1 MKNAIAAL
9 LLVFAGAACNSDT
22 SVKML
27 AKCEHDLGAADAQ
40 IAQAQAAQ
48 AAAERNLTATQQR
61 LTEAEARV
69 ASLERAR
76 PSEAPAPATATAAVE
91 ASPPPPAPTKAA
103 PPPAKAVKRGEHAL
117 RFGLALPARRER
129 WIKDQLT
136 MLGEAKKRGIEFLV
150 QVSEDDAARQETQC
164 DDLISQGID
173 VLILAPVNGQ
183 AAGSIVAKAV
193 KAGVKVISYERLVM
207 ASPDDYVYVGFD
219 GLFAGGLQGDFLARR
234 APKGNYLVVTGPQTD
249 NNAKLFREGA
259 LKYIQPLVNKGDVKV
274 VLDEFAEKWKPEEG
288 QRLCE
293 KALAQ
298 AGGTIAAAYVATD
311 GLAGGCI
318 DALEAHGLAGKVP
331 VTGQDA
337 ELAAA
342 VRIVG
347 GTQSMTIFKDTRL
360 LAIKA
365 VEVAEQLARKK
376 PVDTRGKA
384 IQNGVRKVPAVL
396 LTGKLVTRAN
406 LDQVVIDSGYLKR
419 EAVYRQ

>member
-1 MKNAIAAL
+1 MTLWRRRGCAIIRKTRSCEGERLKHAIPAAL
-9 LLVFAGAACNSDT
+9 LV
-22 SVKML
+22 V
-27 AKCEHDLGAADAQ
+27 LGACDPGGAVTKLAQCERELGGTDAR
-40 IAQAQAAQ
+40 IAQSQAAQ
-48 AAAERNLTATQQR
+48 AAAERNLLATQQR
-61 LTEAEARV
+61 LAEAEARI

-76 PSEAPAPATATAAVE
+76 PAETAATAAAPAPEPVVLKA
-91 ASPPPPAPTKAA
+91 PPAPKVAR
-103 PPPAKAVKRGEHAL
+103 RGDHL
-117 RFGLALPARRER
+117 RVGLSLPARRER

-136 MLGEAKKRGIEFLV
+136 MLGEAKKRGIDFLV
-150 QVSEDDAARQETQC
+150 QVSEDDAARQEAQC

-183 AAGSIVAKAV
+183 AAGTIVTKAV

-207 ASPDDYVYVGFD
+207 GSPDDYVYVGFD
-219 GLFAGGLQGDFLARR
+219 GLFAGGLQGEFLAKRV
-234 APKGNYLVVTGPQTD
+234 PKGNYIVLTGPQTD

-259 LKYIQPLVNKGDVKV
+259 LKHIQPLADRGDVKI
-274 VLDEFAEKWKPEEG
+274 VLDQFAEKWKAEEG

-293 KALAQ
+293 KALGETQGSISAVY
-298 AGGTIAAAYVATD
+298 AATD

-318 DALEAHGLAGKVP
+318 DALQAHGLAGKVP

-342 VRIVG
+342 VRIVTG
-347 GTQSMTIFKDTRL
+347 SQSMTIFKDTRL

-376 PVDTRGKA
+376 NVDTRGKA

-396 LTGKLVTRAN
+396 LTG
-406 LDQVVIDSGYLKR
+406 
-419 EAVYRQ
+419 